1 MGPHADAGGSARAA
15 RLCGGPSNT
24 SDRGRPRNAT
34 LIYESKLLSC
44 SLVCSAVPP
53 GSRVLT
59 AQFTPEE
66 QDLNIRNSEN
76 EVIKCRFCGG
86 CRRYMYAPP

>member
-34 LIYESKLLSC
+34 LIVGATIQAAASSSSSERPGCFPLDAVAALALSLSAAAKPEPAVGFEGIEGARLL
-44 SLVCSAVPP
+44 
-53 GSRVLT
+53 
-59 AQFTPEE
+59 
-66 QDLNIRNSEN
+66 
-76 EVIKCRFCGG
+76 
-86 CRRYMYAPP
+86 